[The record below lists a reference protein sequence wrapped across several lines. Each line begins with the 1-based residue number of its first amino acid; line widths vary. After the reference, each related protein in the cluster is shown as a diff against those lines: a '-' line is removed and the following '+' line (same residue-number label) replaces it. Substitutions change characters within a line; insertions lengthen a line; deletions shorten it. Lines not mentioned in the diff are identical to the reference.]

1 MRKRLYR
8 QFNFK
13 ICICIWNVI
22 FLITSENIYEK
33 RLAIPMDDEL
43 FQQRYYITIKMIPGN
58 RSIFEEN
65 FCPSSSG
72 GISNEQ
78 KLPLIYPVSAFPFAR
93 N

>member
-1 MRKRLYR
+1 
-8 QFNFK
+8 
-13 ICICIWNVI
+13 
-22 FLITSENIYEK
+22 
-33 RLAIPMDDEL
+33 MDDEL
-43 FQQRYYITIKMIPGN
+43 FQQRYITIKMIPGN

-78 KLPLIYPVSAFPFAR
+78 KLPLLYPVSAFPFAR